1 MKLFDPT
8 KPVQTRDGKPARI
21 LCTDFKSND
30 HDLPIA
36 AAVMLEYGNEA
47 VCFYTVSGLFHD
59 NALFSSLD
67 LVNVPVEHARE
78 FWVNFYPEKSHSATG
93 LHCSKE
99 TADKHGAHDRI
110 ACVKVSVTFKEG
122 GGL

>member
-1 MKLFDPT
+1 MKFDPT

-59 NALFSSLD
+59 NALISSLD
-67 LVNVPVEHARE
+67 LVNVSVLHTRE
-78 FWVNFYPEKSHSATG
+78 FWINLYPAGSNSMCWPS
-93 LHCSKE
+93 LSKDG
-99 TADKHGAHDRI
+99 ADVVAAPDRV
-110 ACVKVSVTFKEG
+110 ACVKVSISFKEG
-122 GGL
+122 DGL